1 VRRRLT
7 ALCLDVVVVVGFVAL
22 GRRSHSEGD
31 ALAGIAVV
39 AAPFLVGLAVGWTTI
54 WRGTR
59 PTGWRA
65 GLTVWASTVV
75 VGLALRSFVFGR
87 ATPPAFMLV
96 AAGFLAV
103 GLLGWRMAWRLVA
116 RRRALGTAADGSP
129 ADA

>member
-7 ALCLDVVVVVGFVAL
+7 ALCLDIVVVLGFVAL
-22 GRRSHSEGD
+22 GRRSHSEGE

-39 AAPFLVGLAVGWTTI
+39 VAPFLVGLTIGWAAI

-59 PTGWRA
+59 QDGWRA
-65 GLTVWASTVV
+65 GFTVWASTVV
-75 VGLALRSFVFGR
+75 VGLALRSLVFGR

-103 GLLGWRMAWRLVA
+103 GLLGWRMAWRFVA
-116 RRRALGTAADGSP
+116 RRRAIGAAADGSP